1 MIVEATGKLLRGES
15 LTYDEAASA
24 MAEIMEGE
32 PTPAQFGSFVT
43 ALRMKGET
51 ADEIAGMGAVMR
63 ERAMGV
69 EVDAGPL
76 VDVVGTGADG
86 QNTFNISTAA
96 AFVVAGAGARV
107 AKHGN
112 RAATSQSGS
121 ADVLEVLGVKIELSP
136 GAVAACIQEAG
147 IGFMFAP
154 VFHPAMKFAAPLRR
168 EIGIPTVFNLLGP
181 LTNPAGVRRQVLG
194 VARPELVD
202 LIAGA
207 LARLGT
213 EHALVVHGLEGLDE
227 ISIAGPSRIATVRDG
242 VLNATEIAPEDF
254 GLSRSPLSEVA
265 GGSAA
270 ENAEMVRAVL
280 AGVTGPRAD
289 IVLLNAAAGMVV
301 AGLADDIGAGIDLAQ
316 EAIASGRAAAALDRL
331 VEVSNGA

>member
-1 MIVEATGKLLRGES
+1 MIVEATGKLIRGES
-15 LTYDEAASA
+15 LTYGEAASA
-24 MAEIMEGE
+24 MTEIMDGA
-32 PTPAQFGSFVT
+32 PTPAQFGAFVA

-51 ADEIAGMGAVMR
+51 AEEIAGMGAVMR
-63 ERAMGV
+63 DRALRV
-69 EVDAGPL
+69 EVDVGPL

-121 ADVLEVLGVKIELSP
+121 ADVLEALGIKIELSP
-136 GAVAACIQEAG
+136 TAVAACIEEAG

-181 LTNPAGVRRQVLG
+181 LTNPAGAQRQVLG

-202 LIAGA
+202 LMAGA
-207 LARLGT
+207 LSRLGA

-227 ISIAGPSRIATVRDG
+227 ISIAGPSRVATVRDDD
-242 VLNATEIAPEDF
+242 VRVSEVVPEDF

-265 GGSAA
+265 GGAA
-270 ENAEMVRAVL
+270 DENAEMVRSVL
-280 AGVTGPRAD
+280 AGDTGPRTD

-301 AGLADDIGAGIDLAQ
+301 AGVQDDIGAGIHLAR
-316 EAIASGRAAAALDRL
+316 EAIASGRAAAALARL
-331 VEVSNGA
+331 VEFSNRA

>member
-1 MIVEATGKLLRGES
+1 VIVEATGKLIRGAS

-24 MAEIMEGE
+24 MTEIMDGD

-63 ERAMGV
+63 QRALRV

-96 AFVVAGAGARV
+96 AFVVAGGGARV

-121 ADVLEVLGVKIELSP
+121 ADVLEALGVKIELSP
-136 GAVAACIQEAG
+136 GAVAACIEQAG

-227 ISIAGPSRIATVRDG
+227 ISIAGSSRMATVVDG
-242 VLNATEIAPEDF
+242 VVNATEIAPEDF
-254 GLSRSPLSEVA
+254 GLSRSSLSEVS
-265 GGSAA
+265 GGTAA
-270 ENAEMVRAVL
+270 ENAEMVRSVL
-280 AGVTGPRAD
+280 AGDTGPRTD

-301 AGLADDIGAGIDLAQ
+301 AELADDLGAGIDLAR

>member
-1 MIVEATGKLLRGES
+1 MIVEATGTLLRGES

-24 MAEIMEGE
+24 MTEIMDGA

-63 ERAMGV
+63 ERALRV
-69 EVDAGPL
+69 NVDARPL

-96 AFVVAGAGARV
+96 AFVVAGGGARV

-121 ADVLEVLGVKIELSP
+121 ADVLEALGVKIELSP
-136 GAVAACIQEAG
+136 GAVAACIEQAR

-207 LARLGT
+207 LSRLGT

-227 ISIAGPSRIATVRDG
+227 ISIAGPSRMAAVRDG
-242 VLNATEIAPEDF
+242 VVNATEIAPEDF
-254 GLSRSPLSEVA
+254 GLSRSPLNEVA
-265 GGSAA
+265 GGTAA
-270 ENAEMVRAVL
+270 ENAEMVRSVL
-280 AGVTGPRAD
+280 AGDTGSRAD

-301 AGLADDIGAGIDLAQ
+301 AGLADDIGAGIDLAR
-316 EAIASGRAAAALDRL
+316 EAITSGRAAAALDRL